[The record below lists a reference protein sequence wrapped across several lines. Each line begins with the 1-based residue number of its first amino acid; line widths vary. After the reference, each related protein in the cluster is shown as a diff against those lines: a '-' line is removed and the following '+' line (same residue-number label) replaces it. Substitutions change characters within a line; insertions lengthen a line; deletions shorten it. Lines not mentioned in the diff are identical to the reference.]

1 VEAALDRLPGSSKNL
16 SNTPQPLLRGF
27 REPHLPPQ
35 VCLEQ
40 RHRLSGL
47 FQRLLVAAAS
57 SAPDGVSST
66 DEGRLAYA
74 MC

>member
-1 VEAALDRLPGSSKNL
+1 
-16 SNTPQPLLRGF
+16 
-27 REPHLPPQ
+27 

-57 SAPDGVSST
+57 SAPDSVSSA